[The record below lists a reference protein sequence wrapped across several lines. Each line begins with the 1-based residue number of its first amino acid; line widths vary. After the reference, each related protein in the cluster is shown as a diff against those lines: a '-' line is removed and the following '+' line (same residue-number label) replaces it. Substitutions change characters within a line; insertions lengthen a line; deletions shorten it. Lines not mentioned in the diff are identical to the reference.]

1 MPPRRREESV
11 INRSDPDLPPGQH
24 AVDDFPVVSSEP
36 PPRLTPAIWTLTVTG
51 VDGSECRWDWPAFR
65 ALPAETFCVDLHSVM
80 GWSKLATNW
89 RGVPLREL
97 WAGVSTAA
105 EYAHIQ
111 TYGSYTT
118 SLPLDD
124 LVEMPTWIAF
134 DYEDAPIPVEHGGPA
149 RLLIPHLY
157 LWKSAKW
164 VRRISLSNQDNP
176 GTRERDGLH
185 DYGDPWREQRY
196 RDHPTPITSGRARS

>member
-1 MPPRRREESV
+1 M
-11 INRSDPDLPPGQH
+11 
-24 AVDDFPVVSSEP
+24 
-36 PPRLTPAIWTLTVTG
+36 
-51 VDGSECRWDWPAFR
+51 
-65 ALPAETFCVDLHSVM
+65 DLHSVM